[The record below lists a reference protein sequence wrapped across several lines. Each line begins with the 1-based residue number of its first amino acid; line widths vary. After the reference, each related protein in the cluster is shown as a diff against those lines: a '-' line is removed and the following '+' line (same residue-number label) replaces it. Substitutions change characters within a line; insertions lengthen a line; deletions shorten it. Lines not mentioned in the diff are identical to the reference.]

1 MMIFR
6 RIVGRTFL
14 YHEKC
19 EKVEQFL
26 VLNEKVQGGGTIFG
40 ETISVTPVLLHAQK
54 YLSIY
59 AIKVVIKYY
68 NNCIFSKKTVLRFV
82 SGFSSFFGHLEL
94 SLLKLN

>member
-1 MMIFR
+1 MTFR
-6 RIVGRTFL
+6 RIVGRIFL
-14 YHEKC
+14 YHDKC

-40 ETISVTPVLLHAQK
+40 ETISVTPVLLHAPK

-68 NNCIFSKKTVLRFV
+68 TTYLE
-82 SGFSSFFGHLEL
+82 FGQIQEFLPKWQQCDRKNK
-94 SLLKLN
+94 SQ

>member
-1 MMIFR
+1 MTFR
-6 RIVGRTFL
+6 RIVGRIFL
-14 YHEKC
+14 YHDKC

-40 ETISVTPVLLHAQK
+40 ETISVTPGLLDGQK

-68 NNCIFSKKTVLRFV
+68 TTYLE
-82 SGFSSFFGHLEL
+82 FGQIQEFLPKWQQCDRKNK
-94 SLLKLN
+94 SQ